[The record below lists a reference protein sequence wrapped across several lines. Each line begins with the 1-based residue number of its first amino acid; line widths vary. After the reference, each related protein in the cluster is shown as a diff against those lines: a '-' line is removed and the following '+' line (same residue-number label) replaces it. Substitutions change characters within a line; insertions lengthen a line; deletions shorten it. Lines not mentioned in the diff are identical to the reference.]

1 MIPGEEGRGSG
12 GPSYEQLARRLRALI
27 LEGVF
32 APGTRLSEDEVVALF
47 GVGRSTVREAFRIL
61 SGQGLVT
68 VARGSRGGAYV
79 SRPDVGIIGE
89 QLELTLS
96 LLAGSRALGVDQL
109 VEAREVLEVPA
120 ARLAALR
127 RRPEHLAALRGCLF
141 SEDLK
146 EPLEVVWDC
155 NFRFHLTLMDAAG
168 NPLLKA
174 MTWPVFAVLRARYLR
189 ERVPDGFWRQ
199 VLADH
204 RRLLAAVEA
213 GDGEGAAGAMAE
225 HIAHLGPVYRMIA
238 REVPSD
244 GKG

>member
-1 MIPGEEGRGSG
+1 MIPNEEGKVPS
-12 GPSYEQLARRLRALI
+12 GPSYEQLARRLRGLI

-32 APGTRLSEDEVVALF
+32 APCTRLSEEEVANLF

-79 SRPDVGIIGE
+79 TRPDVGVVGE

-96 LLAGSRALGVDQL
+96 LLAGTRVLGVDQL

-120 ARLAALR
+120 ARLAAAR
-127 RRPEHLAALRGCLF
+127 RRPEHLAALRSCLF
-141 SEDLK
+141 PEN
-146 EPLEVVWDC
+146 LEESLQVIWDC

-189 ERVPDGFWRQ
+189 ERVPEGFWRQ
-199 VLADH
+199 VLVDH
-204 RRLLAAVEA
+204 RQILAAVEA
-213 GDGEGAAGAMAE
+213 GDGEGAAQAMRE

-238 REVPSD
+238 REAAPD
-244 GKG
+244 GTG